1 MEISK
6 MLENHSIQKDCEG
19 ITEEELKKLEWA
31 TDKLQQAINNN
42 DRIAASRANIE
53 FHRLLYSN
61 SRNNFLQKTIDS
73 SWLSFRI
80 SFLSARNED
89 VTLVDK
95 SWYEERNNEHLQLI
109 QAIRDKDVEKAI
121 KVNTIHID
129 VKFFTFLFEPYKALV
144 EVPFPTIALY
154 AFTVSL

>member
-1 MEISK
+1 M
-6 MLENHSIQKDCEG
+6 
-19 ITEEELKKLEWA
+19 
-31 TDKLQQAINNN
+31 
-42 DRIAASRANIE
+42 AASRANIE

-61 SRNNFLQKTIDS
+61 SRNNFLQKTTDS

-154 AFTVSL
+154 AFTVSF

>member
-1 MEISK
+1 M
-6 MLENHSIQKDCEG
+6 
-19 ITEEELKKLEWA
+19 
-31 TDKLQQAINNN
+31 
-42 DRIAASRANIE
+42 AASRANIE

-61 SRNNFLQKTIDS
+61 SRNNFLQKTTDS